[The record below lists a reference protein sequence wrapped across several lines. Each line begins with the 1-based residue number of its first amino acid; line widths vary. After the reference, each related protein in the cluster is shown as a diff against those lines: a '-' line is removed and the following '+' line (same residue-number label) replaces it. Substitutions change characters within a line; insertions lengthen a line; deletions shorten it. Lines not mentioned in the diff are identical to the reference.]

1 MADVFISY
9 AREDKAFVRRI
20 HEALAARSL
29 EAWVDWED
37 IPPTADYIQEIH
49 AAIEAAD
56 AVVLVLSP
64 DWAAS
69 TICAQEASH
78 ALAHNKRLAPIVFR
92 DTEPER
98 LPPAVAALNWIFAR
112 ETDSFPD
119 AFEALVSAIQTD
131 LPRTRA
137 ITRLLVRAIEW
148 DAKQR
153 DPSFLLRGVDLEQ
166 AERTVT
172 AGESAHPRPTP
183 LQREYVLASRL
194 DAVKR
199 QRRTLGV
206 LAAGLVIAIVLAAL
220 AFWQYRVAEQ
230 RRIAEQT
237 ARLDAER
244 KTRIATSQRLAAQAD
259 GALLRYPQR
268 SLLLAVEAVRIA
280 LNSNEPI
287 AADAEQ
293 ALRRALAAASGR
305 GLGGPG
311 ANVLSIAL
319 SADSRSLAAG
329 GQDAVY
335 LWDIAEPS
343 LAAPIV
349 LGGVADDVRSVT
361 FAGND
366 RWLVAL
372 TAKKQPLAWSLEGAQ
387 PVAKRFEVPPQLGVI
402 VANLGVDGRRL
413 LAIAQDGTLVL
424 WDLTSA
430 TPTANPRMFRPP
442 APLEPLEVVEAVTR
456 TTADGRWLAYKL
468 LGRPVQLWDLRT
480 DNPAGQP
487 RILEG
492 SDALVPA
499 LAISPDERWLVES
512 GDDHAVRLWDLSAP
526 DPSASPSGV
535 FKGHDDEITAVTF
548 SRDGRWLVTGSM
560 DRTARVWDLNAGRR
574 PAASIVLRGHREMVR
589 ALGISDDGRWVISSS
604 VVNSLDPERLLDTT
618 AWLWDLRASGAPKA
632 FPLAGHE
639 QGVTAATITG
649 DGKRAITGSRGG
661 QIRLWNLEGEDPTA
675 RPLVLRGH
683 DGGIY
688 TTTLSRDGRWL
699 AAHGTDLGVRV
710 WNLRA
715 PQASGLPIVLA
726 DDGRGSLHISPD
738 SRWLALGGALG
749 ADGRLWDLR
758 VPDPASGA
766 LTLTNVRKGSTS
778 GVDPFVFSP
787 DARWMLASGDY
798 AESRLFDLSSPKL
811 TDASRPLDKGGG
823 PVQVAAFSADS
834 RWLMMVREYTKS
846 QVRLWDLRAPE
857 LDPIVLG
864 GDANPV
870 SSVKMSPDS
879 RWLAVADSDGG
890 VDLWDL
896 QSPVWSAA
904 PVRLTGDAKG
914 SVGLEFSPDGRRLV
928 TTGRDGT
935 FQVWDVSAA
944 KTPRPI
950 RFEVGKTVVFD
961 ARFSPD
967 GRWLVTSG
975 GDDQPARLWDLHAT
989 RPEASARIFP
999 GARIRAEQVSFSPDG
1014 RWIVTVDT
1022 EMLPCAWDLR
1032 APALLERPF
1041 VLGGPGY
1048 RARFVTI
1055 TPDSRWV
1062 ATTGAADPIA
1072 LKDPV
1077 VRLFDLNAVDPSK
1090 ATINLLG
1097 HERGVSALAM
1107 TADGSVLISGG
1118 TDSTVRHWNL
1128 RSNAASDTAIV
1139 ISGQQGG
1146 INQIVASPDGRWIAS
1161 RAEDVRV
1168 WPLNGA
1174 DLVSPARHAAGRN
1187 FTLDEWALFFPG
1199 QPYRRTFIEL
1209 PAAVAPRDR

>member
-20 HEALAARSL
+20 HEALAARTL

-37 IPPTADYIQEIH
+37 IPPTADYLQEIH
-49 AAIEAAD
+49 SAIEAAD

-69 TICAQEASH
+69 TVCAQEASH
-78 ALAHNKRLAPIVFR
+78 ALAHGKRLAPIVCR
-92 DTEPER
+92 ELEPDR

-112 ETDSFPD
+112 ETDPFPD

-131 LPRTRA
+131 LARTRA
-137 ITRLLVRAIEW
+137 MTRLLVRAIEW
-148 DAKQR
+148 DAKLR

-166 AERTVT
+166 AEQTVT
-172 AGESAHPRPTP
+172 AGETVHPRPTP

-206 LAAGLVIAIVLAAL
+206 LAAGLAITVVLAAL
-220 AFWQYRVAEQ
+220 AFWQYRVAEH

-259 GALLRYPQR
+259 GVVLRYPQR

-293 ALRRALAAASGR
+293 ALRRALAATSGR

-319 SADSRSLAAG
+319 SADSRWLAAG
-329 GQDAVY
+329 GQDSVY
-335 LWDIAEPS
+335 LWNVADPG
-343 LAAPIV
+343 LAAPLV
-349 LGGVADDVRSVT
+349 LGGVADDVQRVT

-366 RWLVAL
+366 RWIVAL
-372 TAKKQPLAWSLEGAQ
+372 TAKKQPLAWSLEGGA
-387 PVAKRFEVPPQLGVI
+387 PAARRFEVPPSAGVI
-402 VANLGVDGRRL
+402 AANLGADGRRL
-413 LAIAQDGTLVL
+413 LAIAQDQSLVL

-430 TPTANPRMFRPP
+430 TPTANPRTFRPP
-442 APLEPLEVVEAVTR
+442 LPLEPLEVVEAVTR

-480 DNPAGQP
+480 DNPAAQP

-492 SDALVPA
+492 SDALVPG
-499 LAISPDERWLVES
+499 LAISPDERWLFEA
-512 GDDHAVRLWDLSAP
+512 GDDHALRLWDLSAP
-526 DPSASPSGV
+526 DPSLTRPRV
-535 FKGHDDEITAVTF
+535 LKGHDDEITDVTF

-560 DRTARVWDLNAGRR
+560 DRTARVWDLNADR
-574 PAASIVLRGHREMVR
+574 PEAAPIVLRGHADMVR

-604 VVNSLDPERLLDTT
+604 LVNQLDPGGRSDTT
-618 AWLWDLRASGAPKA
+618 AWLWDLRGSGAPKS
-632 FPLAGHE
+632 FRLAGHE

-649 DGKRAITGSRGG
+649 DGRLAITGSQGG
-661 QIRLWNLEGEDPTA
+661 QIRLWNLENEDPTV

-688 TTTLSRDGRWL
+688 RIAISGDGRWL

-715 PQASGLPIVLA
+715 PQVSASPSVLA

-749 ADGRLWDLR
+749 TDGRFWDLR
-758 VPDPASGA
+758 APDPAFAA
-766 LTLTNVRKGSTS
+766 LTVTNVRKGSTS
-778 GVDPFVFSP
+778 GADPFVFSP

-798 AESRLFDLSSPKL
+798 AESRLFDLSSPTL
-811 TDASRPLDKGGG
+811 MESSRPLDKGGG
-823 PVQVAAFSADS
+823 PVQAAAFSADS
-834 RWLMMVREYTKS
+834 RWLMMVRQYTKS
-846 QVRLWDLRAPE
+846 QVRLWDLRAAT
-857 LDPIVLG
+857 LDPIVIG
-864 GDANPV
+864 GDANPI
-870 SSVKMSPDS
+870 SSVEMSSDS
-879 RWLAVADSDGG
+879 RWVAVAGSDGE
-890 VDLWDL
+890 VRLRDL
-896 QSPVWSAA
+896 QSPSLSAT
-904 PVRLTGDAKG
+904 PVVLTGHAKG

-928 TTGRDGT
+928 TAGRDGVI
-935 FQVWDVSAA
+935 QVWELGPAPSPRSIRLGVEKTAAFGVS
-944 KTPRPI
+944 
-950 RFEVGKTVVFD
+950 
-961 ARFSPD
+961 FSPD
-967 GRWLVTSG
+967 GRWLMTSG
-975 GDDQPARLWDLHAT
+975 GDAQPARLWDLHAA

-999 GARIRAEQVSFSPDG
+999 GARIRADQASYSRDS

-1022 EMLPCAWDLR
+1022 EMLPTAWDLR
-1032 APALLERPF
+1032 APALLEKPF

-1048 RARFVTI
+1048 RARFVI
-1055 TPDSRWV
+1055 LSADSRWA

-1077 VRLFDLNAVDPSK
+1077 VRLFDLHAPDPSK
-1090 ATINLLG
+1090 ATISLLG
-1097 HERGVSALAM
+1097 HERGVSAISM
-1107 TADGSVLISGG
+1107 TGDGSLLLSGG

-1128 RSNAASDTAIV
+1128 RSNAPSDSAIV
-1139 ISGQQGG
+1139 MTGQQGG
-1146 INQIVASPDGRWIAS
+1146 INQIVISPDSRWVAS
-1161 RAEDVRV
+1161 RADDVRV
-1168 WPLNGA
+1168 WPLSGA
-1174 DLVSPARHAAGRN
+1174 DLIPPARHAAGRN

-1199 QPYRRTFIEL
+1199 QPYRRTFAEL
-1209 PAAVAPRDR
+1209 PAAAAPRDR